1 MSFTSVHESHKH
13 SLVTLELLY
22 AYPDF
27 MESIDSVC
35 DMGCGKEG
43 LDLEWWATREID
55 DDDGASIPLNI
66 NCTGIDTNSKLL
78 TQHHNIEYIQ
88 HDFETTMDKEFDV
101 LWCHDSFQY
110 SLNPLLTLSNWY
122 HMLTESGMLVIQVP
136 STTNLEYNKLA
147 FSQPSHHYYNH
158 TLDSLIHMLAVSGFD
173 CESGFFQQQ
182 VNSHWI
188 KVIVYKSDIAP
199 LNPKTTSWYDLADKG
214 LLPKTGADSVDKYGY
229 MKREDLV
236 LPWLDYSNIW
246 YGQ

>member
-1 MSFTSVHESHKH
+1 MSFSSAQESHQH
-13 SLVTLELLY
+13 SLETLELLY

-27 MESIDSVC
+27 MESVDSMC
-35 DMGCGKEG
+35 DIGCGLEA
-43 LDLEWWATREID
+43 LDLEWWSTRTLQD
-55 DDDGASIPLNI
+55 DDVVIPLNI
-66 NCTGIDTNSKLL
+66 NCTGIDTHEKILV
-78 TQHHNIEYIQ
+78 HNDNITYKQ
-88 HDFETTMDKEFDV
+88 HDFETPTNEIFDV
-101 LWCHDSFQY
+101 LYCHDSFQY
-110 SLNPLLTLSNWY
+110 ALNPLLTLSNWNN
-122 HMLTESGMLVIQVP
+122 MLTEGGMLVLNVP